1 MNDSIREQL
10 SAMADGEVEAEGARF
25 LLKRL
30 ERDSE
35 FRGVWE
41 RYHLMR
47 DCLRH
52 QGTMAPP
59 DFCAGVSARIDAE
72 EAAERRKPAARSSWR
87 GLGGAAIAAGVAA
100 VALFGVRMTPGAED
114 NALGAAN
121 LAQTAPMTTSDL
133 VPAWQLTPV
142 ADREQFLLVQQPIP
156 SEIDGY
162 FTRHGEAAGGVGPL
176 GPLPSVLAVAQAP
189 SGRVQG
195 DRVQGEKACASAH
208 C

>member
-10 SAMADGEVEAEGARF
+10 SAMADGEMEAEGTRF

-59 DFCAGVSARIDAE
+59 DFCAGVSALIDAE
-72 EAAERRKPAARSSWR
+72 EATSRRKPVARSSWR

-100 VALFGVRMTPGAED
+100 VALFGVRMTPVAEE

-142 ADREQFLLVQQPIP
+142 ADREQFLLVQRPIP

-162 FTRHGEAAGGVGPL
+162 FARHGEAAGGIGPL

-189 SGRVQG
+189 AA
-195 DRVQGEKACASAH
+195 RVQGEKACASAH

>member
-10 SAMADGEVEAEGARF
+10 SAMADGEMEAEGTRF
-25 LLKRL
+25 LLKRV

-59 DFCAGVSARIDAE
+59 DFCAGVSALIDADE
-72 EAAERRKPAARSSWR
+72 NLARRQPAVRNSWR

-100 VALFGVRMTPGAED
+100 VALFGVRMAPVSEE
-114 NALGAAN
+114 NALGGAN

-133 VPAWQLTPV
+133 VPAWQLAPV
-142 ADREQFLLVQQPIP
+142 ADREQFLLVRQPIS
-156 SEIDGY
+156 SEIDNY
-162 FTRHGEAAGGVGPL
+162 FARHGEAAGGVGPL
-176 GPLPSVLAVAQAP
+176 GPLPSVLAVAHTPA
-189 SGRVQG
+189 GRA
-195 DRVQGEKACASAH
+195 QGEKVCDSAR